1 MEAIMQAINTQISR
15 DDYLRLDAAATEK
28 HEFYRG
34 QMFAMAGGTYQ
45 HARIGLNV
53 TTELAVRL
61 RGKPCQ
67 PMNSDMRVST
77 PSGLNTYPDAS
88 VYCHAPALTDN
99 NRTLLNPVL
108 IIEVLSPS
116 TRSYDRGDK
125 FMHYRSIP
133 SLQDYLL
140 IDSETVL
147 VEHYQRI
154 GTYEWHL
161 HEYRHLT
168 DAVTLASVGQTLVIA
183 CFYDGVE
190 LNSAAG
196 QG

>member
-1 MEAIMQAINTQISR
+1 MQAINTQISR

-45 HARIGLNV
+45 HARIGLNA

-61 RGKPCQ
+61 RGKHCQ

-88 VYCHAPALTDN
+88 VYCLTPSLTDN

-133 SLQDYLL
+133 SLQDYVL

-161 HEYRHLT
+161 HEYRQLT
-168 DAVTLASVGQTLVIA
+168 DPVTLALVEQTLEVA

-190 LNSAAG
+190 LNGTADHG
-196 QG
+196 

>member
-1 MEAIMQAINTQISR
+1 MQAIKTQVSREEYLQLEEISP
-15 DDYLRLDAAATEK
+15 EK
-28 HEFYRG
+28 HEFYQG
-34 QMFAMAGGTYQ
+34 QVFAMAGGTFQ

-67 PMNSDMRVST
+67 PMNSDMRVVT

-88 VYCHAPALTDN
+88 VYCGQPELTDN
-99 NRTLLNPVL
+99 NKTLLNPVML
-108 IIEVLSPS
+108 VEVLSPS

-125 FMHYRSIP
+125 FHHYRSIP
-133 SLQDYLL
+133 SLGDYVL

-154 GTYEWHL
+154 GAYEWSL
-161 HEYRHLT
+161 HEYRQST
-168 DAVTLASVGQTLVIA
+168 DVLNLDSIGQQLAVSV
-183 CFYDGVE
+183 FYEGVE
-190 LNSAAG
+190 LLGASKG
-196 QG
+196 

>member
-1 MEAIMQAINTQISR
+1 MQAIQTPISR
-15 DDYLRLDAAATEK
+15 EDYLKLEEVSPEK
-28 HEFYRG
+28 HEFYQG
-34 QMFAMAGGTYQ
+34 QVFAMAGGTFQ

-67 PMNSDMRVST
+67 PMNSDMRITT

-88 VYCHAPALTDN
+88 VYCGKPELTDSN
-99 NRTLLNPVL
+99 KTLLNPVL
-108 IIEVLSPS
+108 IVEVLSPS

-125 FMHYRSIP
+125 FHHYRSIP
-133 SLQDYLL
+133 SLRDYLL

-154 GTYEWHL
+154 GAYEWNL
-161 HEYRHLT
+161 HEYRRLT
-168 DAVTLASVGQTLVIA
+168 DILNLDSIKELLTVSV
-183 CFYDGVE
+183 FYEGIE
-190 LNSAAG
+190 WLGSS
-196 QG
+196 QS

>member
-1 MEAIMQAINTQISR
+1 MQAIQTPISR
-15 DDYLRLDAAATEK
+15 EDYLKLEEVSPEK
-28 HEFYRG
+28 HEFYQG
-34 QMFAMAGGTYQ
+34 QVFAMAGGTFQ

-67 PMNSDMRVST
+67 PMNSDMRITT

-88 VYCHAPALTDN
+88 VYCGKPELTDSN
-99 NRTLLNPVL
+99 KTLLNPVL
-108 IIEVLSPS
+108 IVEVLSPS

-125 FMHYRSIP
+125 FHHYRSIP
-133 SLQDYLL
+133 SLRDYLL

-154 GTYEWHL
+154 GAYEWNL
-161 HEYRHLT
+161 HEYRRLT
-168 DAVTLASVGQTLVIA
+168 DILNLDSINELLTVSV
-183 CFYDGVE
+183 FYEGIE
-190 LNSAAG
+190 WLGSS
-196 QG
+196 QS

>member
-1 MEAIMQAINTQISR
+1 MQAIKTQISR
-15 DDYLRLDAAATEK
+15 DDYLRLDEAATEK
-28 HEFYRG
+28 HEFYSG

-61 RGKPCQ
+61 RGKPCH
-67 PMNSDMRVST
+67 PMNSDMRVAT
-77 PSGLNTYPDAS
+77 PSGLNTYPDTS
-88 VYCHAPALTDN
+88 VYCHAPELTDN

-108 IIEVLSPS
+108 IVEVLSPS

-133 SLQDYLL
+133 SLQDYVL
-140 IDSETVL
+140 IDSEMVL

-161 HEYRHLT
+161 HEYRQLT
-168 DAVTLASVGQTLVIA
+168 DAIKLESVGETLEVA
-183 CFYDGVE
+183 CFYDGVA
-190 LNSAAG
+190 LDDH
-196 QG
+196 QYP

>member
-1 MEAIMQAINTQISR
+1 MQAINTQISR

-45 HARIGLNV
+45 HARIGLNA

-61 RGKPCQ
+61 RGKHCQ
-67 PMNSDMRVST
+67 PMNSDMRVTT
-77 PSGLNTYPDAS
+77 PSGLDTYPDAS

-161 HEYRHLT
+161 HEYRQLT
-168 DAVTLASVGQTLVIA
+168 DPVTLASVEQTLEVA

-190 LNSAAG
+190 LNSAADHG
-196 QG
+196 

>member
-1 MEAIMQAINTQISR
+1 MEVNMQAIQTPISR
-15 DDYLRLDAAATEK
+15 EDYLKLEEVSPEK
-28 HEFYRG
+28 HEFYQG
-34 QMFAMAGGTYQ
+34 QVFAMAGGTFQ

-67 PMNSDMRVST
+67 PMNSDMRITT

-88 VYCHAPALTDN
+88 VYCGKPELTDSN
-99 NRTLLNPVL
+99 KTLLNPVL
-108 IIEVLSPS
+108 IVEVLSPS

-125 FMHYRSIP
+125 FHHYRSIP
-133 SLQDYLL
+133 SLRDYLL

-154 GTYEWHL
+154 GAYEWNL
-161 HEYRHLT
+161 HEYRRLT
-168 DAVTLASVGQTLVIA
+168 DILNLDSIKELLTVSV
-183 CFYDGVE
+183 FYEGIE
-190 LNSAAG
+190 WLGSS
-196 QG
+196 QS

>member
-1 MEAIMQAINTQISR
+1 MQAIQTPISR
-15 DDYLRLDAAATEK
+15 EDYLKLEEVSPEK
-28 HEFYRG
+28 HEFYQG
-34 QMFAMAGGTYQ
+34 QVFAMAGGTFQ

-67 PMNSDMRVST
+67 PMNSDMRITT

-88 VYCHAPALTDN
+88 VYCGQPELTDSN
-99 NRTLLNPVL
+99 KTLLNPVL
-108 IIEVLSPS
+108 IVEVLSPS

-125 FMHYRSIP
+125 FHHYRSIP
-133 SLQDYLL
+133 SLRDYLL

-154 GTYEWHL
+154 GAYEWNL
-161 HEYRHLT
+161 HEYRRLT
-168 DAVTLASVGQTLVIA
+168 DILNLDSIKELLTVSV
-183 CFYDGVE
+183 FYEGIE
-190 LNSAAG
+190 WLGSS
-196 QG
+196 QS